1 MSQFNQIPLFEG
13 YMGYDGRVVYTP
25 DFQPGSNPYGE
36 QHAPIITRLNNGG
49 YNDEAAAADLNRM
62 PIVTPEPRC
71 VVGCSPVPLQPV
83 PQQPFQPQ
91 LEAVIP
97 EPAYGLFMAVALAA
111 MLIRIRRVSR

>member
-1 MSQFNQIPLFEG
+1 VSQFNQIPIFEG
-13 YMGYDGRVVYTP
+13 YMGYDGRIVYTP

-36 QHAPIITRLNNGG
+36 QHAPIITRINTGG

-71 VVGCSPVPLQPV
+71 VVGCSPIPLQPV
-83 PQQPFQPQ
+83 PQQPFQTQP
-91 LEAVIP
+91 EVP